1 MIPTPEMLNVNMS
14 LKVSDLDNLL
24 LTFVPSNSLLAEESD
39 IVGKTAGVV
48 TRAFSF
54 GQKGGIN
61 NLDPNI
67 EAVNAE
73 KTNDGMHIDFRIGNK
88 TERVT
93 FKDAP
98 YFVKIYSKA
107 MEDKQFETYKVT
119 KGDIQGHTEVFGQ
132 EYDLVKKHFNKIDP
146 NAFANTVADAV
157 AKRAN
162 NNIANAKKAHEQV
175 TQTQSEQLSL
185 NLDGLQEQKGLAK

>member
-1 MIPTPEMLNVNMS
+1 MATDKKNKTTWKQVE
-14 LKVSDLDNLL
+14 
-24 LTFVPSNSLLAEESD
+24 AD
-39 IVGKTAGVV
+39 IVGKTASVV

-54 GQKGGIN
+54 GKKGGIN

-73 KTNDGMHIDFRIGNK
+73 KTNDGMNIDFRIGNK

-119 KGDIQGHTEVFGQ
+119 KGDIQGHAEVFGQ
-132 EYDLVKKHFNKIDP
+132 NYDLVKKHFNEIDP

-185 NLDGLQEQKGLAK
+185 DLDGLQEQKGLTK